1 MMILKRAFALATMCS
16 LCLSLAPMPAA
27 AESTQQEISQG
38 AYEARQV
45 DAQNA
50 YVTDPVLNAWV
61 DDISGNLAKYR
72 ARQDINYQFK
82 IVDTDDIN
90 AFSLPGGF
98 TYVNLGLL
106 NYVNSDD
113 ELAGVLGHEIGHTER
128 RNQVTL
134 QAKAQVLN
142 LILGIASI
150 FNPFVYRFG
159 NLIGGAAI
167 EKMSRID
174 ELQADQ
180 YGLLLMSR
188 AGYDPNAMVSFQY
201 RLGKEFGDSASG
213 IDKYFQDHPDSPD
226 RIAHLLGYPELSQ
239 TNYQQILTQ
248 AIHDEDEGR
257 YAYALTKYDMVLK
270 AQPDNQLAL
279 LHKGQAELALGSF
292 DKSATAL
299 AQVAHSPSATE
310 AAARS
315 AQQEM
320 SLLPDRSKGPG
331 DVILHPNLT
340 PLRSKLSTAI
350 SQLKSDQTAVTDRVK
365 LGKDDLGRLDGRLQ
379 NLEYEIPDFS
389 QIDVRPGSRLEAVEF
404 DMFHMAKDI
413 NVVFDKSSYLI
424 GQSDG
429 IIKDDMGVLDQM
441 NAPLRGNSI
450 GGDTLTLLPSYDAID
465 SQMTKSSSELV
476 GCVTAARGS
485 IALAWQAA
493 PLMDQYFRKLDTMGA
508 TFGGDLS
515 PRDAQDLKPLAI
527 AAFQQL
533 DAAAAAAETAQ
544 TMFFAAQARQIQARI
559 TLLGLGYPQ
568 GRYDTLTHVISRRLS
583 VDPPTYDEALRL
595 DINPGDVAAAS
606 WMAAEEKIPVSTV
619 INEQRSTGT
628 PYVDM
633 ALSKHLSM
641 ESMEIVLG
649 LMWEGYAE
657 KPDAPVATTNVSNPE
672 PAASATPAPAAS
684 TSPRHT

>member
-1 MMILKRAFALATMCS
+1 MNILKRVLALATMCS
-16 LCLSLAPMPAA
+16 LCLSIAPVPAA
-27 AESTQQEISQG
+27 AESTQQEIQQG
-38 AYEARQV
+38 QMAARDV

-61 DDISGNLAKYR
+61 DSIAANLAKYR

-82 IVDTDDIN
+82 IIDTNDIN

-98 TYVNLGLL
+98 TYVNFGLL

-134 QAKAQVLN
+134 QAKAQALN

-150 FNPFVYRFG
+150 FNPFIYRFG

-167 EKMSRID
+167 MKMSRID

-201 RLGKEFGDSASG
+201 RLGKEFGQSANG
-213 IDKYFQDHPDSPD
+213 IEKYFEDHPDSSD
-226 RIAHLLGYPELSQ
+226 RVAHLMGYPELSQ
-239 TNYQQILTQ
+239 TNYDQILAQ

-257 YAYALTKYDMVLK
+257 YAYALTKYDSVLK
-270 AQPDNQLAL
+270 AQPTNQLAL
-279 LHKGQAELALGSF
+279 LHKGQTELALGSF

-299 AQVAHSPSATE
+299 SAVVHAPSVTE
-310 AAARS
+310 AAART
-315 AQQEM
+315 AQQVM
-320 SLLPDRSKGPG
+320 SLLPQSKSPG
-331 DVILHPNLT
+331 DVILHPNIT
-340 PLRSKLSTAI
+340 PVRTQLSDTIA
-350 SQLKSDQTAVTDRVK
+350 KVKGDQTAVSDRVK
-365 LGKDDLGRLDGRLQ
+365 LGKDDIKRLDDRINNLQ
-379 NLEYEIPDFS
+379 YEIPDFS
-389 QIDVRPGSRLEAVEF
+389 NVDVRPGSRIEGALY
-404 DMFHMAKDI
+404 DIYHMFKDI
-413 NVVFDKSSYLI
+413 NIVFDKSSYLI
-424 GQSDG
+424 DQSDG
-429 IIKDDMGVLDQM
+429 IIRDDLGVLDQM
-441 NAPLRGNSI
+441 NAPLKGNSI
-450 GGDTLTLLPSYDAID
+450 GGDTLTLLPSYGDIDA
-465 SQMTKSSSELV
+465 QMGQSSSELV
-476 GCVTAARGS
+476 TGVTAGRGA
-485 IALAWQAA
+485 IALAWQAVPA
-493 PLMDQYFRKLDTMGA
+493 MDQYFRKLDTMGA

-527 AAFQQL
+527 AAQQQL
-533 DAAAAAAETAQ
+533 DQAAAAAETAQ
-544 TMFFAAQARQIQARI
+544 TMFYAAQARQIQARI

-583 VDPPTYDEALRL
+583 VNPPTYDEALRL
-595 DINPGDVAAAS
+595 DISPGDVAAAS
-606 WMAAEEKIPVSTV
+606 WLAAEEKVPVSTV
-619 INEQRSTGT
+619 INQQRATGT

-633 ALSKHLSM
+633 AISKHLSM
-641 ESMEIVLG
+641 ESMEIILG

-672 PAASATPAPAAS
+672 PAASPAATP
-684 TSPRHT
+684 H

>member
-1 MMILKRAFALATMCS
+1 MDVLKRVLALATMCS
-16 LCLSLAPMPAA
+16 LCLSVAPMPAA
-27 AESTQQEISQG
+27 AESTQQEVQEG
-38 AYEARQV
+38 QLAARDV

-50 YVTDPVLNAWV
+50 YVTDPVLNEWV
-61 DDISGNLAKYR
+61 DGIAANLAKYR

-82 IVDTDDIN
+82 IIDTNDIN

-98 TYVNLGLL
+98 TYVNFGLL

-134 QAKAQVLN
+134 QAKAQALN

-150 FNPFVYRFG
+150 FNPFLYRFG

-167 EKMSRID
+167 MKMSRID

-201 RLGKEFGDSASG
+201 RLGKEFGQSANG
-213 IDKYFQDHPDSPD
+213 IEKYFEDHPDSND
-226 RIAHLLGYPELSQ
+226 RISHLMGYPELSQ
-239 TNYQQILTQ
+239 TNYDQILAQ

-257 YAYALTKYDMVLK
+257 YAYALTKYDTVLK
-270 AQPDNQLAL
+270 AQPSNQLAL
-279 LHKGQAELALGSF
+279 LHKGQTELALGSF

-299 AQVAHSPSATE
+299 SAVVHAPSVTE

-315 AQQEM
+315 AQQVM
-320 SLLPDRSKGPG
+320 SLLPQSKSPG
-331 DVILHPNLT
+331 DVILHPNIT
-340 PLRSKLSTAI
+340 PVR
-350 SQLKSDQTAVTDRVK
+350 SQLADTVAKVKGDQTAVTDRVK
-365 LGKDDLGRLDGRLQ
+365 LSKDDIKRLDDRINNLQ
-379 NLEYEIPDFS
+379 YEIPDFS
-389 QIDVRPGSRLEAVEF
+389 NVDIRPGSRIEGALY
-404 DMFHMAKDI
+404 DIYHMFKDI
-413 NVVFDKSSYLI
+413 NIVFDKSSYLTS
-424 GQSDG
+424 QSDG
-429 IIKDDMGVLDQM
+429 IIRDDLGVLDQM
-441 NAPLRGNSI
+441 GSPLKGNSI
-450 GGDTLTLLPSYDAID
+450 GGDTLTLLPSYGDID
-465 SQMTKSSSELV
+465 SQMTQSSGELV
-476 GCVTAARGS
+476 NGVTAARGA
-485 IALAWQAA
+485 IALAWQAVPA
-493 PLMDQYFRKLDTMGA
+493 MDQYFRKLDTMGA

-527 AAFQQL
+527 QAQQEL
-533 DAAAAAAETAQ
+533 DQAAAAAETAQ
-544 TMFFAAQARQIQARI
+544 TMFYAAQARQIQARI

-583 VDPPTYDEALRL
+583 VNPPTYDEALRL
-595 DINPGDVAAAS
+595 DIAPGDVAAAS
-606 WMAAEEKIPVSTV
+606 WLAAEEKVPVSTV
-619 INEQRSTGT
+619 INEQRATGT

-633 ALSKHLSM
+633 ALAKHLSM
-641 ESMEIVLG
+641 ESMEVVLG

-672 PAASATPAPAAS
+672 PAASASPTP
-684 TSPRHT
+684 SPQ

>member
-1 MMILKRAFALATMCS
+1 MMILKRALALATMCS

-27 AESTQQEISQG
+27 AESTQQEIQQG
-38 AYEARQV
+38 QLAARDV

-50 YVTDPVLNAWV
+50 YNTDPVLNAWV
-61 DDISGNLAKYR
+61 SSIAANLAQYR
-72 ARQDINYQFK
+72 ARKDINYQFK
-82 IVDTDDIN
+82 IIDTNDIN

-98 TYVNLGLL
+98 TYVNFGLL

-167 EKMSRID
+167 EKMSRVD

-201 RLGKEFGDSASG
+201 RLGKEFGDSTSG
-213 IDKYFQDHPDSPD
+213 IDKYFESHPGSSD
-226 RIAHLLGYPELSQ
+226 RVAHLMGYPELSQ
-239 TNYQQILTQ
+239 TNYDQIMTQ

-257 YAYALTKYDMVLK
+257 YAYALTKFDAVLK
-270 AQPDNQLAL
+270 AQPENQLAL
-279 LHKGQAELALGSF
+279 LHKGQTELALGSF

-299 AQVAHSPSATE
+299 EQVEHAPTATE

-315 AQQEM
+315 AAQVM
-320 SLLPDRSKGPG
+320 SLLPDRSKSPG

-340 PLRSKLSTAI
+340 PVRSKLASAI
-350 SQLKSDQTAVTDRVK
+350 AQLKSDQGAVADRVK
-365 LGKDDLGRLDGRLQ
+365 LGKDDVKRLDDRLS
-379 NLEYEIPDFS
+379 NLSYEIPDFS
-389 QIDVRPGSRLEAVEF
+389 NVDIRPGSRIEGALY
-404 DMFHMAKDI
+404 DIYHMFKDV
-413 NVVFDKSSYLI
+413 NLVFDKSSYLI
-424 GQSDG
+424 DQSDG
-429 IIKDDMGVLDQM
+429 IIRDDAGVLDQM

-450 GGDTLTLLPSYDAID
+450 GGDTLTLLPSYGAID

-476 GCVTAARGS
+476 SGVTAARGA
-485 IALAWQAA
+485 IALVWQGVPA
-493 PLMDQYFRKLDTMGA
+493 MDQYFRKLDTMGA

-515 PRDAQDLKPLAI
+515 PRDAQDLKPLAL

-544 TMFFAAQARQIQARI
+544 TMFYAAQARQIQARI

-568 GRYDTLTHVISRRLS
+568 GRYDTLTHVISRRLN

-595 DINPGDVAAAS
+595 DITPGDVAAAS
-606 WMAAEEKIPVSTV
+606 WLAAEEKIPVSTV
-619 INEQRSTGT
+619 INEQRSTDT
-628 PYVDM
+628 PFVDL

-641 ESMEIVLG
+641 ESMEVILG

-657 KPDAPVATTNVSNPE
+657 KPDAPVATTNVSKPE
-672 PAASATPAPAAS
+672 PAASATPAPSAS
-684 TSPRHT
+684 TSPR